1 MMKIKKIQFIQNLQ
15 HHSHCSIW
23 TSCLKSPKLKTMA
36 PFYSEVINAFEN
48 IKISSLTTKQQ
59 TKLFQEVLSS
69 RKLFKKS
76 LLVKQEQANWTIR
89 VDSFYTLRNGYL
101 KRKFRFEQN
110 LYVVDSFLQRTFL
123 EDPDGIYY
131 REALLYTFMNFVK
144 CLSYLRRIK
153 EA

>member
-36 PFYSEVINAFEN
+36 PFYSEVIYVEN

-59 TKLFQEVLSS
+59 IKLFREVLSS

-76 LLVKQEQANWTIR
+76 LLVK
-89 VDSFYTLRNGYL
+89 
-101 KRKFRFEQN
+101 
-110 LYVVDSFLQRTFL
+110 
-123 EDPDGIYY
+123 
-131 REALLYTFMNFVK
+131 
-144 CLSYLRRIK
+144 
-153 EA
+153 

>member
-36 PFYSEVINAFEN
+36 PFYSEVINVFEN

-76 LLVKQEQANWTIR
+76 LLVK
-89 VDSFYTLRNGYL
+89 
-101 KRKFRFEQN
+101 
-110 LYVVDSFLQRTFL
+110 
-123 EDPDGIYY
+123 
-131 REALLYTFMNFVK
+131 
-144 CLSYLRRIK
+144 
-153 EA
+153 

>member
-15 HHSHCSIW
+15 HHSRCSIW

-76 LLVKQEQANWTIR
+76 LLVK
-89 VDSFYTLRNGYL
+89 
-101 KRKFRFEQN
+101 
-110 LYVVDSFLQRTFL
+110 
-123 EDPDGIYY
+123 
-131 REALLYTFMNFVK
+131 
-144 CLSYLRRIK
+144 
-153 EA
+153 